1 MPPLKTIPTK
11 FREFSNR
18 FKKNKNKNLNIP
30 VKKYS
35 TGNINR
41 TTNKQ
46 VRYLVVDNELKEI
59 YDVASDTLI
68 ALKITESLDSMSIFD
83 DLPRVI
89 DLHKFMKVKHGDEII
104 DDEDGDSRNKL
115 NCWSRCFGG
124 ICDIFRSV
132 EDENE
137 DP

>member
-59 YDVASDTLI
+59 YDVA
-68 ALKITESLDSMSIFD
+68 